1 MAPRL
6 DIYRT
11 TDGGVEPIRLK
22 AGTNK
27 IRVQPGRSF
36 RLVDQDKAIDPN
48 TLRVLQSDND
58 LIIEG
63 IVVEGEAEPATVVLE
78 NYYRVCSAAD
88 PCTVTVGG
96 ETAADATAL
105 VDISTKPIGALSD
118 GTFVLHQQGF
128 EAPSAP
134 ALEGDFPI
142 RPVLYGLGGA
152 AVLGLALGS
161 GGGGG
166 DGQPDPGAV
175 PLALKSA
182 TTFNNRFPTIHGT
195 AQPGTV
201 VTLRIDT
208 DGDQREDVTYTA
220 TADAA
225 GVWSVNLQTATAATG
240 KLPATGL
247 ADSNS
252 LEVSGTLNGVQGAP
266 LALVTLTFDNTPPA
280 RAEIDPI
287 AEDNIITAAEKA
299 AGVTL
304 AGKAEPNGAVE
315 IKLGTLTKLVAVNAE
330 GRWSVPLTAEEL
342 TPIAD
347 GQYQLT
353 ATALDAAGNRGPS
366 TTASLTLNAGGA
378 QPAIGLVSGNDIINA
393 AEAAAPI
400 RIQGTAAP
408 NAQVELTWGT
418 HKFAAV
424 ANAAGIWS
432 IDTPLPTGTPQ
443 GAQKLSVTVPG
454 LATPS
459 TRDITVDTLPPP
471 RATGITISDGSTIT
485 AEEAKDGVT
494 ISGRAEAN
502 SKVSVVF
509 GGQTQEATANA
520 QGQWSVSYT
529 QDQLPKVPDGQNQ
542 PFGLEVQV
550 TDAAGNTSPV
560 AAQTVTLEGKPAAPN
575 APTIAAVAVDNIINA
590 AEAAALNITGSGP
603 AGATIEV
610 SWQNGATI
618 GNATVGANGQWSLT
632 APANVPG
639 QGVRTIT
646 AIARVGGSNA
656 SPEATREVT
665 IDTEVPA
672 LGALSIPAAEGG
684 ISAAERA
691 AGVVI
696 SGSITSASDPGATVT
711 VTWPGA
717 SGSPKTTTAT
727 NGQWSVTFSPSEL
740 PPVGPTTPV
749 ASTITAVASDA
760 AGNRS
765 AEQSQLVSL
774 TPEPTAP
781 PPASPPPV
789 SPPIIPPPSPPP
801 ADPAGP
807 GTGSGTGG
815 GSAGGGGADAGT
827 TNPPAAAPAPGA
839 PAAPGSTSGAGD
851 TAPAPADATSPAAAP
866 AATPATPA
874 APAASGS
881 AGTDNGAAGD
891 AGVPAS
897 GTTGTTGTP
906 GTSTTSSTGDA
917 TVPATAATTR
927 SLKSLS
933 LNELLSDGDANPV
946 MPPPTPTPAPAAP
959 GSLDGLL
966 STSLNPW
973 EQTTL

>member
-27 IRVQPGRSF
+27 IRVQPGRNF

-63 IVVEGEAEPATVVLE
+63 IVVEGEGEGEAATVVLE

-88 PCTVTVGG
+88 PCTVMVGG
-96 ETAADATAL
+96 ESTADATAL

-128 EAPSAP
+128 ETPTAP

-225 GVWSVNLQTATAATG
+225 GIWSVNLQTATAATG

-280 RAEIDPI
+280 QAEIDPI

-353 ATALDAAGNRGPS
+353 ATALDAAGNRGPAK
-366 TTASLTLNAGGA
+366 TATLTINAGGS

-400 RIQGTAAP
+400 KIQGTAAP
-408 NAQVELTWGT
+408 NAQVELTWGA
-418 HKFAAV
+418 HKFTAV
-424 ANAAGIWS
+424 ASAAGIWS
-432 IDTPLPTGTPQ
+432 IETPLPAGTPQ

-454 LATPS
+454 LATAS
-459 TRDITVDTLPPP
+459 TRDITVDTLPPA
-471 RATGITISDGSTIT
+471 RATGITISDGDPIT
-485 AEEAKDGVT
+485 AKEAEDGVS

-502 SKVSVVF
+502 AKVTVTF

-520 QGQWSVSYT
+520 QGQWTVSYT

-575 APTIAAVAVDNIINA
+575 APTIATVAGDNIINA
-590 AEAAALNITGSGP
+590 VEAAALTINGSAP
-603 AGATIEV
+603 P
-610 SWQNGATI
+610 
-618 GNATVGANGQWSLT
+618 NATVNVGWQGEASRQATANAQGQWSI
-632 APANVPG
+632 AMPVPAG
-639 QGVRTIT
+639 DGEKTIT
-646 AIARVGGSNA
+646 ATATVGGAA
-656 SPEATREVT
+656 SPLASQTVQVDR
-665 IDTEVPA
+665 
-672 LGALSIPAAEGG
+672 SIPTLTGLTTNDGPDITAT
-684 ISAAERA
+684 ERA
-691 AGVVI
+691 DGVTV
-696 SGSITSASDPGATVT
+696 SGSTEA
-711 VTWPGA
+711 GA
-717 SGSPKTTTAT
+717 SVRVNWGGVEKPATA
-727 NGQWSVTFSPSEL
+727 GAGGAWSVTFSAAEL
-740 PPVGPTTPV
+740 PAVGATPV
-749 ASTITAVASDA
+749 TSVITATATDGAGNASTPATHTVTLVPA
-760 AGNRS
+760 AAPPS
-765 AEQSQLVSL
+765 
-774 TPEPTAP
+774 AP
-781 PPASPPPV
+781 PPT
-789 SPPIIPPPSPPP
+789 IPPPAPPP
-801 ADPAGP
+801 TDPTGP
-807 GTGSGTGG
+807 GTDPGAGG

-827 TNPPAAAPAPGA
+827 TSPPAAPVPGTPAPPGA
-839 PAAPGSTSGAGD
+839 TTGAGD
-851 TAPAPADATSPAAAP
+851 TTPAPADATA
-866 AATPATPA
+866 PA
-874 APAASGS
+874 APAAAPTPPTAPGPAPATPGS
-881 AGTDNGAAGD
+881 AGADAGANGD
-891 AGVPAS
+891 AGVPAP
-897 GTTGTTGTP
+897 GTGTTGTP
-906 GTSTTSSTGDA
+906 GASTSPPTGDA
-917 TVPATAATTR
+917 AVPATTTTR

-933 LNELLSDGDANPV
+933 LNELLGNGDANPV
-946 MPPPTPTPAPAAP
+946 MPTPTPTPAPAAP

-966 STSLNPW
+966 SSSLNPW